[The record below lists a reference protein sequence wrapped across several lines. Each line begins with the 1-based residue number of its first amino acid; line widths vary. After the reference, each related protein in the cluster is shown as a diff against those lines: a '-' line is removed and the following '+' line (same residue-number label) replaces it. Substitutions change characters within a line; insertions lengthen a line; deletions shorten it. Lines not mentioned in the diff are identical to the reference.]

1 MVTMMTT
8 STPIHALIVAAGK
21 GTRFGATCPKQYLSL
36 DGKTVLE
43 HSVGCLADHR
53 ICDLTLVLV
62 ADDAYIDDVLPRL
75 QADFCRPIFNAIGGA
90 ERWQSVQSG
99 LKSIKAQGA
108 SDDDWVLIHDAA
120 RPCLSKADLA
130 TLIDAIVRMD
140 AGQLQADA
148 AILASPVVDT
158 LKFVRDGIIDHTVS
172 RQDLWQA
179 MTPQVF
185 RLGELIQIL
194 TQIDEQGMIIT
205 DEASAYEH
213 YGRTVHIVS
222 GSKMNMKLT
231 YADDLPLLEMII
243 HYQKSSMIE

>member
-1 MVTMMTT
+1 MVLMMAT

-21 GTRFGATCPKQYLSL
+21 GARFGAACPKQYLSL

-43 HSVGCLADHR
+43 HSVGCLVDQR
-53 ICDLTLVLV
+53 ICDLTLVV
-62 ADDAYIDDVLPRL
+62 AADDAYIDDVLPRL
-75 QADFCRPIFNAIGGA
+75 YADFCRTIVCAIGGA

-99 LKSIKAQGA
+99 LMSIKAQGA

-120 RPCLSKADLA
+120 RPCLASADLA
-130 TLIDAIVRMD
+130 ALIDATTQMD
-140 AGQLQADA
+140 EGRLQADA

-158 LKFVRDGIIDHTVS
+158 LKLVHDGIIDHTVS

-179 MTPQVF
+179 LTPQIF
-185 RLGELIQIL
+185 RLGELLQIL
-194 TQIDEQGMIIT
+194 AQIDDQGMMIT

-213 YGRTVHIVS
+213 FGRAVHIVS

-243 HYQKSSMIE
+243 RHQKASRA